1 MVIELHPNAAKRFD
15 ELGND
20 LLNRV
25 VACDAAESPRSGVR
39 PDLYPT
45 VNIPEEYIAE
55 LRVTRSIVNGMQQE
69 VGRLFELG
77 KGKFGL
83 IHDGYKALMELAEQI
98 QTNSAFRDST
108 TVEFVREVIFDWVIR
123 SHPKSH
129 GASLSAFLLQE
140 AGEKI
145 KDYEIWIPIHQ
156 FYVERPLS
164 VGAIAVRTITGEMM
178 DAWQAK
184 AIVRE
189 PGDEVV
195 IQEHFSRTR
204 SRLQGCAAACV
215 TVRAEK
221 GKALEVARFRAG
233 RVAAFLRFFSPANWT
248 PKLRSYCVPLGSENV
263 VQTAELFVEGGSI
276 VNYERGILDGR
287 QPGWLL
293 ANSVLEQ
300 FPGLLEQLSRLLLA
314 GKRTSYQ
321 ETLCDALLL
330 YSRNSVAVEPS
341 DKLVYILVALESIL
355 LRNDTEPITKSL
367 GERMAFLIGKD
378 IESRKAILANV
389 AEAYRLRSAFVHHGN
404 SVSDVDILSI
414 FMLNAW
420 TCFHNLLF
428 HRDYLDSK
436 DQLIAS
442 LEERKLA

>member
-1 MVIELHPNAAKRFD
+1 MEIELHPKAAKRFD
-15 ELGND
+15 ELGNE

-25 VACDAAESPRSGVR
+25 VACDADESPRSDFR
-39 PDLYPT
+39 PDRYPMA
-45 VNIPEEYIAE
+45 NIPEEDIAE
-55 LRVTRSIVNGMQQE
+55 VRVTRSIVNGIEEE
-69 VGRLFELG
+69 VGRLFERG

-83 IHDGYKALMELAEQI
+83 IDDGYKALMKLAEQI
-98 QTNSAFRDST
+98 QTNGAFRDST
-108 TVEFVREVIFDWVIR
+108 TLEFVRDVIFDWVVCQHAKP
-123 SHPKSH
+123 S
-129 GASLSAFLLQE
+129 GASLSAFLLQD
-140 AGEKI
+140 AGGKI
-145 KDYEIWIPIHQ
+145 RDYEIWIPIHQ

-164 VGAIAVRTITGEMM
+164 VGGIAVRTITGEMM

-184 AIVRE
+184 VAVRE
-189 PGDEVV
+189 PADEVF
-195 IQEHFSRTR
+195 IREHFSRTR

-221 GKALEVARFRAG
+221 GKGVDVARFQAE
-233 RVAAFLRFFSPANWT
+233 RVAAFLRFFSPTNWT
-248 PKLRSYCVPLGSENV
+248 PKLRSYCVLLGSENI
-263 VQTAELFVEGGSI
+263 VQTAELFVEGGSV
-276 VNYERGILDGR
+276 VNYERGVLDGR

-300 FPGLLEQLSRLLLA
+300 FSGLLEQLSRLLLP
-314 GKRTSYQ
+314 GNRTAYQ

-355 LRNDTEPITKSL
+355 LRNDTEPIMKSL

-378 IESRKAILANV
+378 IESRKAIIANV
-389 AEAYRLRSAFVHHGN
+389 AEAYRLRSAFVHHGH
-404 SVSDVDILSI
+404 SVSDLDILST

-420 TCFHNLLF
+420 TCFHNLVF
-428 HRDYLDSK
+428 HQDRLDSK
-436 DQLIAS
+436 DQLIAA